1 MPQCDFNKVAELH
14 IFRTPLLKNT
24 SGGLLLIY
32 IDHDDDSFDFTS
44 LIYASLIFSNFRSIR
59 QKIFVIV

>member
-14 IFRTPLLKNT
+14 IFRTTLLKNT

-32 IDHDDDSFDFTS
+32 IDHDDDSFGFTS